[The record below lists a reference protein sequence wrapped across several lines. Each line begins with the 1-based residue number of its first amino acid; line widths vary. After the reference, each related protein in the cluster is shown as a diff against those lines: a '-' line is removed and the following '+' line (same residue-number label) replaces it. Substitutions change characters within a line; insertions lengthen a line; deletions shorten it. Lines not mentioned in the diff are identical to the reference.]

1 MDTKRLIIAI
11 VLSIVVI
18 TLYQIFFMPKPKPR
32 LQQKPAAV
40 EQTIPDKKSP
50 AQTGESGEKEIKDES
65 ITDMSDVFTKKKE
78 ETTAAPVIEPV
89 TEDVKDDQ
97 VKEVTVETGL
107 FTAVFTNEGAGL
119 KSFVLKKY
127 KDDMMQPL
135 NLVSAKAAEMKPL
148 PFHFSTLE
156 GEDMFKLI
164 NGEKFAYDGAPDLS
178 VGANEQ
184 EEITFKYKNKET
196 NLSVVKTFIISNSY
210 VIGIECELIKDGIKL
225 PAPLVFGPDLEN
237 NIKPERMS
245 MGLNIAAFD
254 GEDVRLTKLD
264 KIKTMPSAREAY
276 ENADGII
283 DGFFHWVAY
292 ERAYFAVIFK
302 RVERDSP
309 IKYSLIKKKV
319 DKGKTELYSYLIVTD
334 PEKVY
339 LGPKDEDI
347 LASVGNTFVDA
358 YRVIDY
364 GWLGSIAKLLLKG
377 INFVHRY
384 IPNYGWALII
394 FTIFIKILLFPL
406 TFKSSVSMAKMQALQ
421 PKLKAIKKKYKNMRD
436 PEQRKQMNI
445 ETMALYKEEK
455 VNPMGGCLPLLL
467 QMPILFGF
475 FNLLRTSIN
484 VRHEPWMLW
493 IKDLS
498 LKDPIYLLPILMGV
512 SQIIVQKMSPSTGDV
527 TQTRMMYIMPVIIT
541 IFVISLPSGL
551 TLYWFVSNLLQIGQ
565 QYIINKKMY
574 VKQKEEAHLIK
585 IQKRKKGKG

>member
-11 VLSIVVI
+11 VLSIAVI

-32 LQQKPAAV
+32 PQQKPAAV
-40 EQTIPDKKSP
+40 EQKIPDK
-50 AQTGESGEKEIKDES
+50 QTAPQTGEKEIKDET

-78 ETTAAPVIEPV
+78 ETAAAATLEPV
-89 TEDVKDDQ
+89 DEDVKDDQ
-97 VKEVTVETGL
+97 VKEITVETGL

-119 KSFVLKKY
+119 KSFILKKY
-127 KDDMMQPL
+127 KDDKMQPL
-135 NLVSAKAAEMKPL
+135 DLVSAKAGEMKPL

-196 NLSVVKTFIISNSY
+196 NLSVVKKFIISNSY

-245 MGLNIAAFD
+245 MGLNIAVFD
-254 GEDVRLTKLD
+254 NEDVRRPIKFD
-264 KIKTMPSAREAY
+264 KIKTMPAAGKSYEAARDSI
-276 ENADGII
+276 N
-283 DGFFHWVAY
+283 GFFEWVAY

-309 IKYSLIKKKV
+309 IQYSKIKKRI
-319 DKGKTELYSYLIVTD
+319 DKDRTEIYSYIIVTD

-339 LGPKDEDI
+339 LGPKDEEI

-358 YRVIDY
+358 YRVINY

-384 IPNYGWALII
+384 VPNYGWALII
-394 FTIFIKILLFPL
+394 FTIFLKILLFPL
-406 TFKSSVSMAKMQALQ
+406 TYKSSVSMAKMQALQ

-512 SQIIVQKMSPSTGDV
+512 SQIIVQKMSPSTGDA
-527 TQTRMMYIMPVIIT
+527 TQTKMMYIMPVIIT

-574 VKQKEEAHLIK
+574 VKQKEEEHLKK